1 MTKTKN
7 TKKKVDKTKATET
20 AEKKQ
25 EQVQTQNDVK
35 IESKQDNT
43 PKERQVRQQLDE
55 NMLVRIASGVQ
66 GGLTYISRD
75 GSIVLRFEQ
84 YGDEDVIELKYLRR
98 MLSQDRHF
106 LQRGWIR
113 VLDEDVVEYLRLDR
127 FQSEVVTPEDL
138 EDLLKMNPEDIRTT
152 IQKSNTNTKSLIYN
166 YAKTKYL
173 NGELTNVHVIEAI
186 EDELGLS
193 LNPNK

>member
-7 TKKKVDKTKATET
+7 TKKKVDKTKTTET

-35 IESKQDNT
+35 VESKQDNT